1 MVKAIVRYVWNASVE
16 LELRNLALA
25 VQYDEVKRGGRTV
38 RIFKPQDWF
47 VDGYVGMDVGK
58 RLRGWFFQQA
68 KTIKPSLGD
77 ALKYGLKCDSL
88 PKPGFVKVAELT
100 DIGSNSDF
108 SEKDKLEYYL
118 GDILEKVGYPFKE
131 VFSVT
136 ERGARRS
143 VFAFNYVIE
152 KPIKVEAKISCFA
165 RGFMPDSAKEMLENL
180 GMIMGIGDRYAQGFG
195 CFKLLDFKSNIKE
208 LNI

>member
-1 MVKAIVRYVWNASVE
+1 MVKAIVRYVWNADVS

-25 VQYDEVKRGGRTV
+25 VQYDEEKRGGRTV
-38 RIFKPQDWF
+38 RIFKPQEWLDN
-47 VDGYVGMDVGK
+47 GSIMLDVGK
-58 RLRGWFFQQA
+58 RLRGWFVQQA
-68 KTIKPSLGD
+68 KTVKPSLAD
-77 ALKYGLKCDSL
+77 ALRYGLKCDSL
-88 PKPGFVKVAELT
+88 PEPGSIEVAKQE
-100 DIGSNSDF
+100 DIVSNSDF

-118 GDILEKVGYPFKE
+118 GDELEKVGYPFKE

-143 VFAFNYVIE
+143 VFAFNYIID
-152 KPIKVEAKISCFA
+152 KPIKVEAKIYSFA

-180 GMIMGIGDRYAQGFG
+180 GVIMGIGDRYAQGYG
-195 CFKLLDFKSNIKE
+195 CFKLLDFKHEIKE